1 LSATSPITESPDGAR
16 EFFEA
21 MEPIMVNGSD
31 SKERHPG
38 GTARLIRDPLI
49 AAAFLTRLPVRLKGD
64 IQMYDL
70 APAAW
75 SFPLVGLFV
84 GILAGSAL
92 YSFSELNLHPLA
104 CAVAG
109 LATAALVTGAIHE
122 DGLADVADGFGGGAS
137 AEAKRRIMRD
147 SRIGAFGV
155 IALIVSFGFRLGV
168 LAGFPGPG
176 TAAAALVAAAVLSR
190 AVVPVVMALSRPA
203 ASDGLGYSA
212 GRPSLPV
219 AGGAFLIGAAIAVPL
234 SGIET
239 ALLSMAAVSV
249 AAFAV
254 ARLARRQIGGY
265 TGDVLGAVQQ
275 VAEMAV
281 LAAIGALII

>member
-1 LSATSPITESPDGAR
+1 
-16 EFFEA
+16 
-21 MEPIMVNGSD
+21 MVDGSD
-31 SKERHPG
+31 SKERRTSG
-38 GTARLIRDPLI
+38 ATRLFRDPLI
-49 AAAFLTRLPVRLKGD
+49 ATAFLTRLPVRLKGG
-64 IQMYDL
+64 IQMHDL
-70 APAAW
+70 APASW
-75 SFPLVGLFV
+75 SFPLVGLFI
-84 GILAGSAL
+84 GALAGSAL
-92 YSFSELNLHPLA
+92 YGFSELNLHPLA

-109 LATAALVTGAIHE
+109 LATAALVTGALHE
-122 DGLADVADGFGGGAS
+122 DGLADVADGFGGGAT
-137 AEAKRRIMRD
+137 AEKKLLIMRD

-155 IALIVSFGFRLGV
+155 IALIVSFGFRIGV

-176 TAAAALVAAAVLSR
+176 TAAAALVASAVLSR

-203 ASDGLGYSA
+203 AGDGLGFSA

-234 SGIET
+234 VGIDV
-239 ALLSMAAVSV
+239 ALLSAAAVLV

-281 LAAIGALII
+281 LAAVRALIL

>member
-1 LSATSPITESPDGAR
+1 
-16 EFFEA
+16 
-21 MEPIMVNGSD
+21 MVDGSD
-31 SKERHPG
+31 SKERRTSG
-38 GTARLIRDPLI
+38 AARLLRDPLI
-49 AAAFLTRLPVRLKGD
+49 AAAFLTRLPVRLKGG
-64 IQMYDL
+64 IQMHDL

-84 GILAGSAL
+84 GALAGSAL
-92 YSFSELNLHPLA
+92 YGFSELNLHPLA

-109 LATAALVTGAIHE
+109 LATAALVTGALHE
-122 DGLADVADGFGGGAS
+122 DGLADVADGFGGGAT
-137 AEAKRRIMRD
+137 AEKKRMVMRD

-155 IALIVSFGFRLGV
+155 IALIVSFGFRMGV

-176 TAAAALVAAAVLSR
+176 TAAAALVASAVLSR
-190 AVVPVVMALSRPA
+190 AVVPAVMALSRPA
-203 ASDGLGYSA
+203 VGDGLGYSA
-212 GRPSLPV
+212 GRPSLSV
-219 AGGAFLIGAAIAVPL
+219 AAAAFLIGAALAVPL

-239 ALLSMAAVSV
+239 ALVAMAAASV
-249 AAFAV
+249 TAFAV

-281 LAAIGALII
+281 LAVMGALIL